1 MATRTHVRIEIPL
14 YDSPTH
20 KKRKCLINLFS
31 SRPLLLKHVHET
43 TQPQII
49 TSLVTEH
56 AKNSKDLENCFCDML
71 HFVIFS
77 IHSFYCRTILIRLHP
92 QGDITVVMNVVR
104 LDDFAGVT
112 RFYLK
117 YRAYIEV
124 DSGGS

>member
-1 MATRTHVRIEIPL
+1 VAASH
-14 YDSPTH
+14 DH
-20 KKRKCLINLFS
+20 S
-31 SRPLLLKHVHET
+31 S
-43 TQPQII
+43 
-49 TSLVTEH
+49 
-56 AKNSKDLENCFCDML
+56 
-71 HFVIFS
+71 
-77 IHSFYCRTILIRLHP
+77 RTILIRLHP